1 MMAKG
6 RAKLAMSQG
15 VSVWVL
21 DAPDGFGDAEVH
33 SHHAIQITACLSG
46 QLMLI
51 NDTASVSAPVVAV
64 AADARHRFEAH
75 GLLAFIFVEPESRL
89 GRSLAQTLFAGSELV
104 RLEAAAIIPHL
115 APLRHTFDRCLAPD
129 ALLRAGQAAVEAMA
143 PHPQGR
149 LPDARVQRIIDH
161 AAAHLDEPLTLS
173 GAAQGIHLSP
183 SRLRHLFVEQ
193 TGLAFKTYLLWLRLV
208 RAVHLYSE
216 GQSLTEAAHG
226 AGFSDSAHFS
236 RIFRRTFGLPATTLA
251 RL

>member
-1 MMAKG
+1 MAKG

-21 DAPDGFGDAEVH
+21 DAPDGFGDADVH
-33 SHHAIQITACLSG
+33 AHHAIQITACLSG
-46 QLMLI
+46 SLALM
-51 NDTASVSAPVVAV
+51 NDSATVSAPIVAV

-75 GLLAFIFVEPESRL
+75 GLLVFVFVEPESRL
-89 GRSLAQTLFAGSELV
+89 GRSLTQALFGATDLV
-104 RLEAAAIIPHL
+104 RLASEAIMPHL
-115 APLRHTFDRCLAPD
+115 EPLRQTFDQALGPD
-129 ALLRAGQAAVEAMA
+129 ALLRAGQAAVEAIVPSA
-143 PHPQGR
+143 HAR

-161 AAAHLDEPLTLS
+161 AAAHLDQPLTLAS
-173 GAAQGIHLSP
+173 AAQGIHLSP

-208 RAVHLYSE
+208 RAVHLYAQ

-251 RL
+251 RF